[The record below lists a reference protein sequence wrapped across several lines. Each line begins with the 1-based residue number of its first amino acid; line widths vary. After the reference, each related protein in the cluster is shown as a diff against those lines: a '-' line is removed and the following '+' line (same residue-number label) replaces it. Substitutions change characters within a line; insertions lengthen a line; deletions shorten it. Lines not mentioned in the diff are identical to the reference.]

1 MVEEQIM
8 SNVCAEDD
16 PDILKAL
23 DGEQLKYKE
32 RILKF
37 NDYNWKQERI
47 MLITPTT
54 IINIKSK
61 KVVRREISIKHL
73 QGITINLQKQSEMVI
88 HVEGEPDLR
97 FLT

>member
-1 MVEEQIM
+1 MDEQIM
-8 SNVCAEDD
+8 SYFCAEDD

-23 DGEQLKYKE
+23 DGEELKYKE

-54 IINIKSK
+54 IINVKSK
-61 KVVRREISIKHL
+61 KTDILS
-73 QGITINLQKQSEMVI
+73 
-88 HVEGEPDLR
+88 
-97 FLT
+97 